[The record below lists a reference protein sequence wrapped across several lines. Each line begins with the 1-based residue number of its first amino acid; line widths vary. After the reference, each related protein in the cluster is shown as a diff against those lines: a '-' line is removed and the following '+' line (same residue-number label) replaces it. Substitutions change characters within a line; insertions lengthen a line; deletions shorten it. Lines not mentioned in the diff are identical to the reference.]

1 MTLIFKNKNSFW
13 PEYKNLEQQVLDLT
27 KYVCFCDAQ
36 VDVFSR
42 ENSNLIIQIVSEIE
56 SISKELYRRYA
67 DENKSEDQHVINQS
81 KPEQSVNAEGDQNQ
95 AAKDD
100 CKPKQSVNADG
111 NQNQA
116 AEDDCEPKQSV
127 NADGT
132 QNQAAEE
139 DCQPEQSNNA
149 EGEQGQSA
157 EDECRQRNGENQ
169 YQSFDFCCLQ
179 SLDQKW
185 HLTLKEISVTGVN
198 FYFSDKFQSF
208 APLADVY
215 SDDRL
220 KCQWKDAYD
229 LLKHNNRACIKSAT
243 IGNLISALGALFV
256 LNLYYRDLNCDD
268 YKYYLNGDLFDSRVG
283 SDIFSV
289 KCCSAVSLNSSR
301 DMGGESIND
310 HSQDCLNK
318 SIYIKRFDSAS
329 FRHIHNIQC
338 LDAWANWAKAVVT
351 PELKPYWDN
360 KNSPE
365 FKGLSIE
372 QICSKLGCPGV
383 ITKIEVFD
391 DLKKVF
397 DSDGAQRTKE
407 VILNKYSGFYNKL
420 KLQDRKIYFVFD
432 D

>member
-1 MTLIFKNKNSFW
+1 MTSTFKNKNSFW

-67 DENKSEDQHVINQS
+67 DENKSEDQHVKNQS
-81 KPEQSVNAEGDQNQ
+81 KPE
-95 AAKDD
+95 
-100 CKPKQSVNADG
+100 QSVNADG

-116 AEDDCEPKQSV
+116 SEDDCP
-127 NADGT
+127 
-132 QNQAAEE
+132 
-139 DCQPEQSNNA
+139 PEQSNNA
-149 EGEQGQSA
+149 KGEQEQSA
-157 EDECRQRNGENQ
+157 EDDCKQKNGENQ
-169 YQSFDFCCLQ
+169 FQHFDFCCLQ

-208 APLADVY
+208 APLANVY
-215 SDDRL
+215 SDDDTL
-220 KCQWKDAYD
+220 KCQWKEAYD
-229 LLKHNNRACIKSAT
+229 RLKHNNRACIKRAT

-256 LNLYYRDLNCDD
+256 LNLYYRDLNCND

-289 KCCSAVSLNSSR
+289 KCCSAVSLNFSKE
-301 DMGGESIND
+301 MGDESINV
-310 HSQDCLNK
+310 HSEDCIKK
-318 SIYIKRFDSAS
+318 SIYIKRFYSAS
-329 FRHIHNIQC
+329 FWHIHNMQS
-338 LDAWANWAKAVVT
+338 LDAWANWAKEVVV

-365 FKGLSIE
+365 FEGLSIA
-372 QICSKLGCPGV
+372 QICSKLGCPDV

-391 DLKKVF
+391 NLNKVF
-397 DSDGAQRTKE
+397 DSEGAQGTKE
-407 VILNKYSGFYNKL
+407 VLLNTYSGFYNNL
-420 KLQDRKIYFVFD
+420 KLQERKISFVFD